1 MFKNILNTT
10 IIKVLNTLVSFL
22 MLLITAR
29 ALGPQNL
36 GTTGLILLAINIIL
50 LLNNLVGGGALVFLV
65 PRYSLKRIVMV
76 SYGWVVAASFLG
88 ILVFWVFR
96 IEPQGYYLDI
106 FLLSLIFGV
115 NFVNQ
120 NVLLGKEMIRFFNLI
135 SFIQYILLISLV
147 VILFYGYKAPTI
159 RSYLTAMYISWG
171 VQLLLGTIK
180 IAGLIP
186 KHPRQNTDGLFHDLM
201 KYGVFIQIANLT
213 QFFSYRLT
221 YYFVE
226 NYLGRA
232 KLGVFEIVNKLADGV
247 WLFSKSISMVQYS
260 WIANA
265 GEKDDTVTLSLRLF
279 RFSLV
284 LSLLIVATMV
294 LIPESVYLMFF
305 GEQYAGL
312 HRVLLLIAPG
322 IVGMSAS
329 MILSH
334 YFAGVGKYYIN
345 TINSVL
351 GLISVTLT
359 SWWLI
364 PRYGLA
370 GAALAAS
377 ITYTVSLSYNL
388 ITFAVSTK
396 TPVSHYLPSR
406 QDIRFLQNLIGNYL
420 KGRSSGDMHQT

>member
-65 PRYSLKRIVMV
+65 PRYSLRRIVMV
-76 SYGWVVAASFLG
+76 SYGWVIAASVLG
-88 ILVFWVFR
+88 ILIFVLFR
-96 IEPQGYYLDI
+96 IEPQGYYRDI

-120 NVLLGKEMIRFFNLI
+120 NVLLGKELIRFFNLI

-147 VILFYGYKAPTI
+147 VVFFYGFKMPTI
-159 RSYLTAMYISWG
+159 SSYLTAMYISWG
-171 VQLLLGTIK
+171 GQLLLGTIK
-180 IAGLIP
+180 IATLIP
-186 KHPRQNTDGLFHDLM
+186 KHPHRNTEGLFRDLM
-201 KYGVFIQIANLT
+201 KFGVFIQIANLT

-226 NYLGRA
+226 HYLGRA
-232 KLGVFEIVNKLADGV
+232 KLGVFEIGNKLADGV
-247 WLFSKSISMVQYS
+247 WLFGKSISMVQYS

-265 GEKDDTVTLSLRLF
+265 DEKDDTITLTLRLF

-284 LSLLIVATMV
+284 LSLMIVAAMV
-294 LIPESVYLMFF
+294 LIPESVYLIFF
-305 GEQYAGL
+305 GERYAGL
-312 HRVLLLIAPG
+312 HRVLLLMAPG

-329 MILSH
+329 MIISH
-334 YFAGVGKYYIN
+334 YFAGIGKYYVN
-345 TINSVL
+345 TVNSIL
-351 GLISVTLT
+351 GLIAVTIT

-370 GAALAAS
+370 GAALAAT
-377 ITYTVSLSYNL
+377 ITYSVSLLYNL
-388 ITFAVSTK
+388 ITFAILTK
-396 TPVSHYLPSR
+396 TPAHHYLPSR
-406 QDIRFLQNLIGNYL
+406 QDVRFLKGLIRKYL
-420 KGRSSGDMHQT
+420 QGRASGHENRM